1 MGEAGFW
8 NEVPFMKVAFASATI
23 GWLILGNALAAEEID
38 AQREAAGKAAVRTS
52 PSASQPGTL
61 VTTTT
66 IASVPDVG
74 APGSVVLTD
83 QVRKYVATH
92 RPLSIELGAMPMVGN
107 NIPPSIRLR
116 DIPGSPFRYVYV
128 DGQPVFVDAQSR
140 LIVQVGP

>member
-1 MGEAGFW
+1 
-8 NEVPFMKVAFASATI
+8 MKVAFASATI
-23 GWLILGNALAAEEID
+23 GWLILGSALAAEEYPAKID
-38 AQREAAGKAAVRTS
+38 VQREAAGKAAVRTS
-52 PSASQPGTL
+52 PSASQPGTF

-92 RPLSIELGAMPMVGN
+92 RPLSIELGAVPMVGN

>member
-1 MGEAGFW
+1 MKRG
-8 NEVPFMKVAFASATI
+8 PFKNVAFASATI
-23 GWLILGNALAAEEID
+23 GWLILGSALAAEEYPAKID
-38 AQREAAGKAAVRTS
+38 VQREAAGKAAVRTS
-52 PSASQPGTL
+52 PSASHPGTL

>member
-1 MGEAGFW
+1 
-8 NEVPFMKVAFASATI
+8 MKVAFASATI
-23 GWLILGNALAAEEID
+23 GWLILGSALAAEEYPAKID
-38 AQREAAGKAAVRTS
+38 VQREAAGKPAVRAS
-52 PSASQPGTL
+52 PSASDPGTL
-61 VTTTT
+61 VTTT
-66 IASVPDVG
+66 IEPVPDVG
-74 APGSVVLTD
+74 APGSLVLTD

>member
-1 MGEAGFW
+1 MT
-8 NEVPFMKVAFASATI
+8 VAFASATI
-23 GWLILGNALAAEEID
+23 AWLILGSALAAEEYPAKID
-38 AQREAAGKAAVRTS
+38 VQREAAGKAAVDAS
-52 PSASQPGTL
+52 PSASDPGTL
-61 VTTTT
+61 VTTT

-74 APGSVVLTD
+74 APGSIVLTD

-92 RPLSIELGAMPMVGN
+92 RPLPIDLDAMPMVGN